1 MVDGRIKSAGVTF
14 FTRGGKTIVRS
25 ATSRQPKRRTEKQ
38 FIKRE
43 GFAHNLSLWN
53 TLSGTCDTLL
63 TARSR
68 PYDCFMSLG
77 AKLPP
82 VFLTRHENA
91 CGMALLMPGI
101 PVSCGTL
108 TDIVYR
114 LGSVGSSPAL
124 LTSLMPDDMHGDEC
138 LLLVTLRQILQGTV
152 PRGRRPPG
160 AGGRR
165 IRRRPL
171 RLGAGAPARRTML
184 DADHGHRQHRLPRL
198 PDRRGTAPRRRELRR
213 PHSSLTGGCEAPLRV
228 ACYQPL
234 PKAPPSSFQFSW
246 ACEL

>member
-1 MVDGRIKSAGVTF
+1 MNKKNKQGIMVDGSIKSAGVTF

-68 PYDCFMSLG
+68 PYDCFMSMA

-82 VFLTRHENA
+82 VYLTRHENA

-114 LGSVGSSPAL
+114 LGSVGTSPAL
-124 LTSLMPDDMHGDEC
+124 LTSLMPDDLHGDEC
-138 LLLVTLRQILQGTV
+138 LLLVTIRQILQGTV
-152 PRGRRPPG
+152 PRLKVTKRQLAAADFTVVDGRLALVG
-160 AGGRR
+160 DAFGDDHCGWALV
-165 IRRRPL
+165 RRRGALCSTQTVVTASTAYRAYQTDEALL
-171 RLGAGAPARRTML
+171 RAAESYGGL
-184 DADHGHRQHRLPRL
+184 
-198 PDRRGTAPRRRELRR
+198 TAP
-213 PHSSLTGGCEAPLRV
+213 
-228 ACYQPL
+228 
-234 PKAPPSSFQFSW
+234 
-246 ACEL
+246 